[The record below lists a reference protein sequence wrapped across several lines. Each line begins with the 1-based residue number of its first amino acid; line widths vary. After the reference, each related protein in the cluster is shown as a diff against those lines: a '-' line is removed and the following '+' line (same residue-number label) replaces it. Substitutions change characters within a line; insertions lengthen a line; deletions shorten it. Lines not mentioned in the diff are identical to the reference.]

1 MAVTIRDV
9 AKKANVGVGTVSR
22 VLNNSSAVRPET
34 RAKVLEV
41 IEELNFTPNVAARR
55 LSMGVTKSI
64 AVVLPSLIYEST
76 FERIKGIQIAVD
88 QTDYDLVLYTPN
100 TITKRKKILE
110 QIVNGGLSD
119 GVILMSFIPS
129 ADELA
134 FIENSATPI
143 IFVEA
148 AIPDYACVHVDN
160 EKGGYMAA
168 QHLIEL
174 GHQNIGIMTYLLGD
188 EDGFSP
194 MRARYDGF
202 RNALND
208 AGLSF
213 DDSKHRVSPH
223 MLHDAERVAKE
234 WLSSHS
240 RPSAIF
246 ASSDIQAI
254 GVIKAAN
261 NLGIRVPEDLSVIGF
276 DDIESAHLMDLT
288 TIKQPLYESGVQ
300 AFEMLM
306 HMIQDPNATP
316 VFSELPVNL
325 FIRNTTKHI

>member
-1 MAVTIRDV
+1 
-9 AKKANVGVGTVSR
+9 
-22 VLNNSSAVRPET
+22 VRPET

-76 FERIKGIQIAVD
+76 FERIKGIQIAAD

-100 TITKRKKILE
+100 TIEKREKILE

-119 GVILMSFIPS
+119 GVILVSFIPT
-129 ADELA
+129 DEELA

-160 EKGGYMAA
+160 QKGGYMAA

-174 GHQNIGIMTYLLGD
+174 GHQNIGIMTYLLGE

-202 RNALND
+202 KAALRD
-208 AGLSF
+208 AGLAF

-254 GVIKAAN
+254 GVIKAAKN
-261 NLGIRVPEDLSVIGF
+261 MGIRVPEDLSVIGF

-306 HMIQDPNATP
+306 TMIQDPSLTP
-316 VFSELPVNL
+316 VFSELPLSL

>member
-1 MAVTIRDV
+1 
-9 AKKANVGVGTVSR
+9 
-22 VLNNSSAVRPET
+22 
-34 RAKVLEV
+34 
-41 IEELNFTPNVAARR
+41 
-55 LSMGVTKSI
+55 
-64 AVVLPSLIYEST
+64 
-76 FERIKGIQIAVD
+76 
-88 QTDYDLVLYTPN
+88 
-100 TITKRKKILE
+100 
-110 QIVNGGLSD
+110 
-119 GVILMSFIPS
+119 
-129 ADELA
+129 
-134 FIENSATPI
+134 
-143 IFVEA
+143 
-148 AIPDYACVHVDN
+148 
-160 EKGGYMAA
+160 MAA

-174 GHQNIGIMTYLLGD
+174 GHQNIGIMTYLLGE

-202 RNALND
+202 RTALRD
-208 AGLSF
+208 AGLVF

-254 GVIKAAN
+254 GVIKAAKN
-261 NLGIRVPEDLSVIGF
+261 MGIRVPEDLSVIGF

-306 HMIQDPNATP
+306 TMIQDPSLTP
-316 VFSELPVNL
+316 VFSELPLSL

>member
-22 VLNNSSAVRPET
+22 VLNDSSAVRPET
-34 RAKVLEV
+34 RNKVLEA
-41 IEELNFTPNVAARR
+41 IEALNYTPNVAARR

-64 AVVLPSLIYEST
+64 AVVLPSFIYEST
-76 FERIKGIQIAVD
+76 FERVKGIQIAID
-88 QTDYDLVLYTPN
+88 QTDYDLVLYSPN
-100 TITKRKKILE
+100 TVEKRRKILG

-119 GVILMSFIPS
+119 GVVLMSFVPTEE
-129 ADELA
+129 ELA
-134 FIENSATPI
+134 FIESSKTPI

-148 AIPDYACVHVDN
+148 ALPDFSCVHVDN
-160 EKGGYMAA
+160 HLGGMMAA
-168 QHLIEL
+168 QHLIDL
-174 GHQNIGIMTYLLGD
+174 GHREIGIMTYLLGD
-188 EDGFSP
+188 EEGFSP

-202 RNALND
+202 LEALAKN
-208 AGLSF
+208 GLSF
-213 DDSKHRVSPH
+213 NAENHRVSPH
-223 MLHDAERVAKE
+223 MLHDAERIAKD

-240 RPSAIF
+240 HPSAIF

-254 GVIKAAN
+254 GVIKAAHR
-261 NLGIRVPEDLSVIGF
+261 LGMRVPEDLSVIGF

-306 HMIQDPNATP
+306 QMIDEPSTAP
-316 VFSELPVNL
+316 VFSELPLNL
-325 FIRNTTKHI
+325 LLRNTTKPL